1 MITETTDYRY
11 EIMSLTE
18 PELRKELLSWSREA
32 LIRWLT
38 WNDPN
43 GIYRDEESIA
53 ELGNIL
59 TKEEGIDLIIGQ
71 IIQGS

>member
-18 PELRKELLSWSREA
+18 PELRKELLGWSREA
-32 LIRWLT
+32 LISWLS

-53 ELGNIL
+53 ELGNIM
-59 TKEEGIDLIIGQ
+59 TREEGIDLIISQ